1 MADNLSTI
9 ENQLKDNAFKTFVS
23 RRHNIPQDLVIIR
36 LLHIILTET
45 GVAWILG
52 VFSQLDRLSHLTILT
67 GHQLKSKMLQSLDSF
82 LENLFPGVRPVDFLL
97 LMNIN

>member
-23 RRHNIPQDLVIIR
+23 RRHNIPQDLVIIG
-36 LLHIILTET
+36 LLHIIITET
-45 GVAWILG
+45 GVAWLLG
-52 VFSQLDRLSHLTILT
+52 VLSQLGRISHLPILT